1 MELSTNLKQRILSAA
16 ILAPVILMIIYFGR
30 LPFTLLLTV
39 ITIIMAFEWHN
50 MTSSH
55 ASTQDKAQTQFWQ
68 SLGIVYITLPVTS
81 LFALRSLESG
91 FSIVL
96 WMLIVVWATDIA
108 AYFTGRALGGPKLA
122 PTISPNKTWSG
133 LGGGVLAAGL
143 AGCIFTWIIA
153 PAHLLPITLL
163 SAVLAVVAQ
172 GGDLLE
178 SGLKRHFGIKD
189 SGTLIPGHG
198 GILDRID
205 GLITAAPVV
214 AIIVLVNGGRLF

>member
-1 MELSTNLKQRILSAA
+1 MELSTNLRKRILSAA
-16 ILAPVILMIIYFGR
+16 ILAPVVLMIIYFGR

-39 ITIIMAFEWHN
+39 ITIVMAFEWHN
-50 MTSSH
+50 MT
-55 ASTQDKAQTQFWQ
+55 ASQASQQDKAQTQFWQ

-96 WMLIVVWATDIA
+96 WMLMVVWATDIA
-108 AYFTGRALGGPKLA
+108 AYFAGRALGGPKLA

-133 LGGGVLAAGL
+133 LAGGVLAAGL
-143 AGCIFTWIIA
+143 TGCLFTWIIS
-153 PAHLLPITLL
+153 PAHLMPITLL

-214 AIIVLVNGGRLF
+214 AIIVLINGGRLF